1 MSSGITSTI
10 RLAISTL
17 PENFDRSRIVTIIET
32 IEQELYEGGVYASA
46 TADNGYDPLYRFYNT
61 RTGTHF
67 YTASETERAAVT
79 KLVGF
84 VAEGIAYYV
93 DA

>member
-46 TADNGYDPLYRFYNT
+46 TADNFT
-61 RTGTHF
+61 IEITVRTDQLLD
-67 YTASETERAAVT
+67 TAKVLTE
-79 KLVGF
+79 L
-84 VAEGIAYYV
+84 ELI
-93 DA
+93 

>member
-17 PENFDRSRIVTIIET
+17 PENFDRSRIVAVIET

-46 TADNGYDPLYRFYNT
+46 TADSFT
-61 RTGTHF
+61 IEITVRTDQLLD
-67 YTASETERAAVT
+67 TAKVLTE
-79 KLVGF
+79 L
-84 VAEGIAYYV
+84 ELI
-93 DA
+93 